1 MSNIY
6 FVNKGSTARAGV
18 QLLWPTRHLNDTPKE
33 FLNKIEPGLF
43 VCVNPT
49 CIKKT
54 HYQCCI
60 SVIHTDNMSWHY
72 REHLRI
78 WTMYWQLTA
87 HATYE
92 KGKLRISVVPN
103 IDDYNVDRVKFWS
116 LSHNSLELIREA
128 VEEIDKYF
136 PTKPQEGMLIR

>member
-1 MSNIY
+1 
-6 FVNKGSTARAGV
+6 
-18 QLLWPTRHLNDTPKE
+18 
-33 FLNKIEPGLF
+33 
-43 VCVNPT
+43 
-49 CIKKT
+49 
-54 HYQCCI
+54 
-60 SVIHTDNMSWHY
+60 
-72 REHLRI
+72 
-78 WTMYWQLTA
+78 MYWQLTA

-103 IDDYNVDRVKFWS
+103 IDDYNADRVKFWS